1 MKCQMQLAIFLLTFV
16 AIAGA
21 WLGFWV
27 VKKLVLTEEGSVDL
41 STALFVAWAIRI
53 LAAITILQVFLL

>member
-1 MKCQMQLAIFLLTFV
+1 MKCLLQLAIFLLTFV

-27 VKKLVLTEEGSVDL
+27 VQKLVLTEEGSVDI
-41 STALFVAWAIRI
+41 STAQFVAWAIWI
-53 LAAITILQVFLL
+53 LASIMILQVFLL